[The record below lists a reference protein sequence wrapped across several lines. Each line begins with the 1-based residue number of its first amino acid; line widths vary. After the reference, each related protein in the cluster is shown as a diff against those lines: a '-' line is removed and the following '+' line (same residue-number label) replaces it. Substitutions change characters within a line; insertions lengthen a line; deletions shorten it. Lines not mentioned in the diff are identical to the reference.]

1 MTLNFYTLGVL
12 YLVYSFLGWVG
23 ETVVATFRGKRFA
36 NRGMAAGPFCF
47 VYGTTAILMAVG
59 FADMR
64 TKPVA
69 LFVACMLTA
78 TVVEW
83 LTAKLLER
91 LHNRKWWD
99 YSEVPFNLNGY
110 VCIPFSAAWG
120 AACVFVVKIVHPLI
134 CKLVLLVPKWLTI
147 GEDVAFGISIFV
159 DISVTVAAILKF
171 NKRLEKMEEI
181 AAEFHRISDQIGSDI
196 YKSVMEGMERQ
207 ERIKEQTEARKEELR
222 GMYLEL
228 QKRSPRMTTRML
240 RAFPKMQPRL
250 HKEQFGRLKE
260 FRRSEWLATKA
271 LKKARKAAKKN
282 K

>member
-1 MTLNFYTLGVL
+1 MEIQNIIL
-12 YLVYSFLGWVG
+12 YFFIYGFLGWCT
-23 ETVVATFRGKRFA
+23 EVAYAAVKERKFV
-36 NRGMAAGPFCF
+36 NRGFLNGPICPI
-47 VYGTTAILMAVG
+47 YGVGVVIVVQLLDPYAHQLGLLYLLSIVLTTTL
-59 FADMR
+59 
-64 TKPVA
+64 
-69 LFVACMLTA
+69 
-78 TVVEW
+78 EW
-83 LTAKLLER
+83 LTGFALDKLF
-91 LHNRKWWD
+91 HYKWWD

-134 CKLVLLVPKWLTI
+134 CKLVLLAPKWLTI
-147 GEDVAFGISIFV
+147 GEDVAFGISIFI

-181 AAEFHRISDQIGSDI
+181 AAEFHRISDQIGSNI
-196 YKSVMEGMERQ
+196 YKNVMEGMERQ

-228 QKRSPRMTTRML
+228 QKHSPRMTTRML

>member
-1 MTLNFYTLGVL
+1 MEIQNIIL
-12 YLVYSFLGWVG
+12 YFFIYGFLGWCT
-23 ETVVATFRGKRFA
+23 EVAYAAVKERKFV
-36 NRGMAAGPFCF
+36 NRGFLNGPICPI
-47 VYGTTAILMAVG
+47 YGVGVVIVVQLLDPYAHQLGLLYLLSIVLTTTL
-59 FADMR
+59 
-64 TKPVA
+64 
-69 LFVACMLTA
+69 
-78 TVVEW
+78 EW
-83 LTAKLLER
+83 LTGFALDKLF
-91 LHNRKWWD
+91 HHKWWD
-99 YSEVPFNLNGY
+99 YSEDPFNLNGY

-250 HKEQFGRLKE
+250 YKEQFGRLKE

>member
-1 MTLNFYTLGVL
+1 MEIQNIIL
-12 YLVYSFLGWVG
+12 YFFIYGFLGWCT
-23 ETVVATFRGKRFA
+23 EVAYAAVKERKFV
-36 NRGMAAGPFCF
+36 NRGFLNGPICPI
-47 VYGTTAILMAVG
+47 YGVGVVIVVQLLDPYAHQLGLLYLLSIVLTTTL
-59 FADMR
+59 
-64 TKPVA
+64 
-69 LFVACMLTA
+69 
-78 TVVEW
+78 EW
-83 LTAKLLER
+83 LTGFALDKLF
-91 LHNRKWWD
+91 HHKWWD

-250 HKEQFGRLKE
+250 HK
-260 FRRSEWLATKA
+260 
-271 LKKARKAAKKN
+271 
-282 K
+282 

>member
-1 MTLNFYTLGVL
+1 MEIQNIIL
-12 YLVYSFLGWVG
+12 YFFIYGFLGWCT
-23 ETVVATFRGKRFA
+23 EVAYAAVKERKFV
-36 NRGMAAGPFCF
+36 NRGFLNGPICPI
-47 VYGTTAILMAVG
+47 YGVGVVIVVQLLDPYAHQLGLLYLLSIVLTTTL
-59 FADMR
+59 
-64 TKPVA
+64 
-69 LFVACMLTA
+69 
-78 TVVEW
+78 EW
-83 LTAKLLER
+83 LTGFALEKLFNHKR
-91 LHNRKWWD
+91 WD

-250 HKEQFGRLKE
+250 YKEQFGRLKE

-271 LKKARKAAKKN
+271 LKKARKAATKN

>member
-1 MTLNFYTLGVL
+1 MEIQNIIL
-12 YLVYSFLGWVG
+12 YFFIYGFLGWCT
-23 ETVVATFRGKRFA
+23 EVAYAAVKERKFV
-36 NRGMAAGPFCF
+36 NRGFLNGPICPI
-47 VYGTTAILMAVG
+47 YGVGVVIVVQLLDPYAHQLGLLYLLSIVLTTTL
-59 FADMR
+59 
-64 TKPVA
+64 
-69 LFVACMLTA
+69 
-78 TVVEW
+78 EW
-83 LTAKLLER
+83 LTGFALDKLFHHKL
-91 LHNRKWWD
+91 WD

-134 CKLVLLVPKWLTI
+134 CKLVLLVPKWLII

-260 FRRSEWLATKA
+260 FRRSEWLATKT

>member
-1 MTLNFYTLGVL
+1 MEIQNIIL
-12 YLVYSFLGWVG
+12 YFFIYGFLGWCT
-23 ETVVATFRGKRFA
+23 EVAYAAVKERKFV
-36 NRGMAAGPFCF
+36 NRGFLNGPICPI
-47 VYGTTAILMAVG
+47 YGVGVVIVVQLLDPYAHQLGLLYLLSIVLTTTL
-59 FADMR
+59 
-64 TKPVA
+64 
-69 LFVACMLTA
+69 
-78 TVVEW
+78 EW
-83 LTAKLLER
+83 LTGFALDKLF
-91 LHNRKWWD
+91 HHKWWD

-134 CKLVLLVPKWLTI
+134 CKLVLLVPKWLII

-159 DISVTVAAILKF
+159 DISVTVATILKF

>member
-1 MTLNFYTLGVL
+1 MEIQNIIL
-12 YLVYSFLGWVG
+12 YFFIYGFLGWCT
-23 ETVVATFRGKRFA
+23 EVAYAAVKERKFV
-36 NRGMAAGPFCF
+36 NRGFLNGPICPI
-47 VYGTTAILMAVG
+47 YGVGVVIVVQLLDPYAHQLGLLYLLSIVLTTTL
-59 FADMR
+59 
-64 TKPVA
+64 
-69 LFVACMLTA
+69 
-78 TVVEW
+78 EW
-83 LTAKLLER
+83 LTGFALDKLS
-91 LHNRKWWD
+91 HHKWWD

>member
-1 MTLNFYTLGVL
+1 MVYRGCLCRSQGTEIRKPWVFERSDLSNLWSRCCDRCTAFRSVRASTWIIIFTVDCAYNDTGVADRICAGQIISSQMVGLLGSSI
-12 YLVYSFLGWVG
+12 Y
-23 ETVVATFRGKRFA
+23 
-36 NRGMAAGPFCF
+36 
-47 VYGTTAILMAVG
+47 
-59 FADMR
+59 
-64 TKPVA
+64 
-69 LFVACMLTA
+69 
-78 TVVEW
+78 
-83 LTAKLLER
+83 
-91 LHNRKWWD
+91 
-99 YSEVPFNLNGY
+99 LNGY

>member
-1 MTLNFYTLGVL
+1 MIVVQLLDPYAHQLGLL
-12 YLVYSFLGWVG
+12 YLLSIVL
-23 ETVVATFRGKRFA
+23 
-36 NRGMAAGPFCF
+36 
-47 VYGTTAILMAVG
+47 TTTL
-59 FADMR
+59 
-64 TKPVA
+64 
-69 LFVACMLTA
+69 
-78 TVVEW
+78 EW
-83 LTAKLLER
+83 LTGFALDKLF
-91 LHNRKWWD
+91 HHKWWD

-134 CKLVLLVPKWLTI
+134 CKLVLLAPKWLTI
-147 GEDVAFGISIFV
+147 GEDVAFGISIFI

-196 YKSVMEGMERQ
+196 YKNVMEGMERQ

-228 QKRSPRMTTRML
+228 QKHSPRMTTRML